1 MQRKTYLI
9 TGASSGIGAAT
20 AGLLQSQ
27 GHRVYGLAR
36 RVEAIAEGVESVGCD
51 LTDEAAVRAVF
62 AEFFEDGIRFDGIVN
77 AAGVAYSSKI
87 ISGDAA
93 EWREMWA
100 LNVHGLALCCQLV
113 LPILEPDGIIVN
125 VSSLSG
131 QRVTPSG
138 GFYAP
143 TKFAVR
149 ALTESLRHEL
159 RAVQSR
165 VRVGTISPGF
175 VDTPILETYFRDEP
189 SRHESVREAGMM
201 LDAPVVAEAIASILA
216 YPVGVEVGDVVL
228 RSVAQTS

>member
-1 MQRKTYLI
+1 MQKSYII

-20 AGLLQSQ
+20 ARVLVAD

-36 RVEAIAEGVESVGCD
+36 RVARMPDGVEAVACD
-51 LTDEAAVRAVF
+51 LTDEGAVRAVF
-62 AEFFEDGIRFDGIVN
+62 GRFFEDGHRFDGIVN
-77 AAGVAYSSKI
+77 SAGVAYSSKI
-87 ISGDAA
+87 TTGDSE

-100 LNVHGLALCCQLV
+100 LNVHGLALCCQLA
-113 LPILEPDGIIVN
+113 LPILTPDGVIVN

-159 RAVQSR
+159 RAAGSG
-165 VRVGTISPGF
+165 VRVGTVSPGF
-175 VDTPILETYFRDEP
+175 VDTPILAKYFRDDP
-189 SRHESVREAGMM
+189 GRQVTVREAGMM
-201 LDAPVVAEAIASILA
+201 LDPAVVGEAIVGILG
-216 YPVGVEVGDVVL
+216 YPAGVEVGDIVL
-228 RSVAQTS
+228 RSTSQNS